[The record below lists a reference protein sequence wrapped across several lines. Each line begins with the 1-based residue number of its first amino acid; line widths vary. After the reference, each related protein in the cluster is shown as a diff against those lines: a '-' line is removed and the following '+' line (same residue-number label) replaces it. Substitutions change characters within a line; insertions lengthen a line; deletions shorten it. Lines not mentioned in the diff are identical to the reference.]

1 MTLKGEILRLKWSDM
16 SFLFFLIGDAL
27 AGWLAGLIW
36 KGSDGN
42 KKKWLSVIFQIT
54 DNHLFD

>member
-42 KKKWLSVIFQIT
+42 KKSGCL
-54 DNHLFD
+54 LFFR